1 MIYRTDKIKNSDNHL
16 IRTREQTS
24 PSLSSPDQTYKTLA
38 DHVAIYFEKRFNSKS
53 IAIEMGYNLGDACQ
67 RYRNSE
73 QINLFW
79 GIITGQIEEM
89 VYHHQMK
96 AISQLLQHLI
106 KMKTYFSYQ
115 NQLSSS
121 PKARK
126 AIVSEPN
133 SPLSAIANHRL
144 SLFSTKGY
152 QESTGTYHL
161 FRSDPYLTCWAL
173 DLQTVI
179 FSFTK

>member
-1 MIYRTDKIKNSDNHL
+1 MNLYRSDKIKKSRNVAQRKESISHLFSPVPRSAISSPSINSD
-16 IRTREQTS
+16 QS
-24 PSLSSPDQTYKTLA
+24 PKTLA
-38 DHVAIYFEKRFNSKS
+38 DHVAAFFERRFNSKTM
-53 IAIEMGYNLGDACQ
+53 ATEMGYNLRDACQ

-89 VYHHQMK
+89 VYHHQMRS
-96 AISQLLQHLI
+96 ISQLLQHLM

-115 NQLSSS
+115 QESTL

-133 SPLSAIANHRL
+133 SPLSIIANHRL
-144 SLFSTKGY
+144 SSLSLPSMQGRRGSISK
-152 QESTGTYHL
+152 
-161 FRSDPYLTCWAL
+161 
-173 DLQTVI
+173 
-179 FSFTK
+179 